1 MVQRT
6 PARVRDH
13 RQAESMHRAAIP
25 IEERDGVAAVDRA
38 LHIVGVLVQS
48 AEPLTLAALARSTGY
63 YKSTL
68 LRLIASLERSGLVMR
83 RADQRYSLGP
93 FAFRLGQA
101 FEATFHLE
109 ESVLPV
115 LQWLIDQGSE
125 SASFHV
131 WHDEKTRLCLLRIDS
146 NHSTLDRIRPGDLL
160 PIRRGAA
167 GKVLRAFVDGGSA
180 AASVGLVHTSFG
192 ERDPACAAVAAPVFG
207 PAGELLGALSL
218 SGPQERFSDAAV
230 KKMGR
235 WLLAAG
241 ERATAALGGRWPAR
255 EARVSLMTR
264 S

>member
-1 MVQRT
+1 MHNT
-6 PARVRDH
+6 PA
-13 RQAESMHRAAIP
+13 S
-25 IEERDGVAAVDRA
+25 IEDRDGVAAVDRA
-38 LHIVGVLVQS
+38 LRIVTALADSVQ
-48 AEPLTLAALARSTGY
+48 PLTLADLARETDF

-68 LRLIASLERSGLVMR
+68 LRLIASLERSGLVQR

-101 FEATFHLE
+101 FEATFHIKE
-109 ESVLPV
+109 AVVPV
-115 LQWLIDQGSE
+115 LQWMIEQGSE

-167 GKVLRAFVDGGSA
+167 GKVLRAFVDGQSVA
-180 AASVGLVHTSFG
+180 ATEALVHSSSG

-207 PAGELLGALSL
+207 PTGELLGALSL

-230 KKMGR
+230 KKMAK

-241 ERATAALGGRWPAR
+241 ERATVSLGGRWPGKDGRAATAAR
-255 EARVSLMTR
+255 A
-264 S
+264 